1 MPQQAN
7 ADQTGIAE
15 GLKNRVQQSA
25 AIAAMRDNEEHPK
38 EKPAYVPPAGDP
50 NNPKTRYGAHPE
62 RGENRIDVTDWIKPL
77 PTQKKYHK
85 GVSSVPETGPAILKK
100 GEKVIPAEENPDNPD
115 NKGEHMSDKGAY
127 HHDDYSPT
135 EKSEFHRSMSSLHQ
149 GGLHR
154 ALGIGEGEKI
164 PMAKIEA
171 ATHSENGH
179 TRKMAVMAKSMHSWR
194 HGK

>member
-1 MPQQAN
+1 MPQSDSDQA
-7 ADQTGIAE
+7 GIAA
-15 GLKNRVQQSA
+15 GLQNRIQQSA
-25 AIAAMRDNEEHPK
+25 AIKAMRDNDEHPK
-38 EKPAYVPPAGDP
+38 EKPAYVPPVGDP

-115 NKGEHMSDKGAY
+115 NKGEHMSE
-127 HHDDYSPT
+127 HSPA
-135 EKSEFHRSMSSLHQ
+135 EKAHFHRAMSHLHT

-154 ALGIGEGEKI
+154 ALGVAEDKPLSMEQKKHAAASSN
-164 PMAKIEA
+164 PHMAA
-171 ATHSENGH
+171 MG
-179 TRKMAVMAKSMHSWR
+179 RLAVAMHSWN
-194 HGK
+194 HGKK